1 MMSGMKETQL
11 LCADNWDS
19 QKKVDLYICQHASIS
34 ESPVFLLN
42 DSVVGAEVLM
52 ADQLKYVD
60 RSLPFFLDD
69 LDCNGSESNLLKCLP
84 KHNCELGMTDESA
97 GVSCLR
103 KGRLS

>member
-1 MMSGMKETQL
+1 MHPFPS
-11 LCADNWDS
+11 
-19 QKKVDLYICQHASIS
+19 H
-34 ESPVFLLN
+34 PVFLLN
-42 DSVVGAEVLM
+42 DNVVGAEVLM
-52 ADQLKYVD
+52 ADQLEYVD

-84 KHNCELGMTDESA
+84 KHNCELQIEMAGESV